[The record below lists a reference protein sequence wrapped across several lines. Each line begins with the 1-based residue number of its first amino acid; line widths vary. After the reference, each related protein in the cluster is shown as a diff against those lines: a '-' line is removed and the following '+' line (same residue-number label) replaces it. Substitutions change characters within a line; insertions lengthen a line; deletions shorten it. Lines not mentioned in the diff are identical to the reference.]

1 MSETK
6 SKSLPRKSPLSHGD
20 VSKGNRSGKQI
31 YQKAWGTWLLACLG
45 SFAIF
50 LLRYQAETIPIAS
63 ISEYAILISGSF
75 LVHYGI
81 GRKLYDAGTGHNNSI
96 AKQRLLFL
104 AGLLIIL
111 APWIRNF
118 VIRSIF
124 GGRGEAT
131 ELVWLGMLQH
141 AAVWQA
147 AVAVTP
153 RHEWTSFLLSC
164 FMMLFGV
171 ATSDRNGMVLVVIP
185 FGLLASWWLLSQY
198 WKSVAKGFVAHKSVP
213 LVRIRLGII
222 GALIG
227 LTAIVGVIAINSGR
241 GIISLDGFMPTS
253 GGKGGNDQA
262 ARQGVGDGD
271 MMVAAKDQAFTFG
284 PIESEV
290 FLESQ
295 LPSLY
300 DLATERY
307 GEAKKPNKEVSR
319 AVSLEQQAKHT
330 HEKITESKQKSREFS
345 TLRTPNQQSSQARPG
360 DKKSNAI
367 LHVIGTLPLHL
378 RLETYDR
385 FDGLEWSQSD
395 VDLKKQASQFQ
406 ITNLAGKPW
415 ASTANYVPDIVWP
428 VRERATIKII
438 QYKSIRIPT
447 PALTTH
453 VHVDKIDQADF
464 YSLTPDGQ
472 LCMPSREYI
481 PQLTV
486 LHLLYHTPSLHVL
499 RDANETLSQLSY
511 DESRLQVEG
520 NGHFAFLASYLQVPD
535 SLKSDSLKS
544 LTALRKSWLNDIP
557 ESIQENWTDWQRV
570 EAIVSSFREKC
581 VVDPE
586 LELSDDVSE
595 TITHVLT
602 KKRGTDYHIASAAI
616 MLLRDWQIPCRL
628 VTGFYCGTDRWDRS
642 AGMAEV
648 LSEDLHTWVEVYVH
662 GAWIPVEPSG
672 TYSQPREHRSWY
684 QWCME
689 AAWATRDSVLSHP
702 LRYAMGLL
710 LIVAMVM
717 MRLRLANAVASTLA
731 ILTVWLPS
739 ETRVRVVLRLLR
751 FRDWLGGV
759 RFPKGVTLSSWLE
772 DQFQYLPTLNK
783 EDRSGFLAAVQHL
796 AYAPKKRSHLQP
808 IFDQHLTKMFWS
820 VVVQGF
826 TDLVRLESVFRK
838 RKKSSLSSKVTLGN
852 PNVI

>member
-1 MSETK
+1 MAEK
-6 SKSLPRKSPLSHGD
+6 SVLEKKADKLVRKSLIPKTRSSQGNQNGRPLF
-20 VSKGNRSGKQI
+20 
-31 YQKAWGTWLLACLG
+31 QKAWGTWLLACLG

-50 LLRYQAETIPIAS
+50 LLRFQAETIPAAS
-63 ISEYAILISGSF
+63 ITEYAILIAGSF
-75 LVHYGI
+75 CVHYEM
-81 GRKLYDAGTGHNNSI
+81 GRHISVTGSVSNHSTTRR
-96 AKQRLLFL
+96 RLLFI
-104 AGLLIIL
+104 AGLLVIL

-118 VIRSIF
+118 VTRSML

-147 AVAVTP
+147 AVAMTA

-222 GALIG
+222 GALVG
-227 LTAIVGVIAINSGR
+227 LTAIVGLIAINTGSS
-241 GIISLDGFMPTS
+241 IVSLDGFMPTS

-300 DLATERY
+300 DLATEKY

-319 AVSLEQQAKHT
+319 AVSLAQQAQHT

-345 TLRTPNQQSSQARPG
+345 TLRTPNQRSNVARPG
-360 DKKSNAI
+360 DKKSSAI

-378 RLETYDR
+378 RLETFDS

-395 VDLKKQASQFQ
+395 VDLKKQSTVFQ
-406 ITNLAGKPW
+406 IANLAGKPW
-415 ASTANYVPDIVWP
+415 ALTANYVPDIVWP
-428 VRERATIKII
+428 VRERATVKII

-447 PALTTH
+447 PSLTTH

-472 LCMPSREYI
+472 LCMPSRPYI

-486 LHLLYHTPSLHVL
+486 LHLLYHTPCLHVL
-499 RDANETLSQLSY
+499 RDR
-511 DESRLQVEG
+511 DEVLSRLAFDKTRLQYEG
-520 NGHFAFLASYLQVPD
+520 NGHFAFLESYLQVP
-535 SLKSDSLKS
+535 KS
-544 LTALRKSWLNDIP
+544 LEAIADLRKSLLDDNP
-557 ESIQENWTDWQRV
+557 ESIQQNWTDWQRV
-570 EAIVSSFREKC
+570 EAVVGALREKC
-581 VVDPE
+581 IVDPG

-602 KKRGTDYHIASAAI
+602 NRRGTDYHIASAAV
-616 MLLRDWQIPCRL
+616 MLLRDWQIPSRIA
-628 VTGFYCGTDRWDRS
+628 TGFYCDSSRWDRV

-662 GAWIPVEPSG
+662 GAWIPVEPCG
-672 TYSQPREHRSWY
+672 TYKQPREHRSWY
-684 QWCME
+684 QWCIE
-689 AAWATRDSVLSHP
+689 AVWSSRDSVLSHP
-702 LRYAMGLL
+702 VRYATGLL
-710 LIVAMVM
+710 IFIALIML
-717 MRLRLANAVASTLA
+717 RRRLANAIVSALAASAAL
-731 ILTVWLPS
+731 LPA
-739 ETRVRVVLRLLR
+739 ETKVRVVLRLLR
-751 FRDWLGGV
+751 FRDWLSGV
-759 RFPKGVTLSSWLE
+759 RFPRGMTISKWLE
-772 DQFQYLPTLNK
+772 EQFRYLPKLAK
-783 EDRSGFLAAVQHL
+783 EDQTGFVATVQRM
-796 AYAPKKRSHLQP
+796 AYAPTKKINPQLILDPFVNRL
-808 IFDQHLTKMFWS
+808 FWS
-820 VVVQGF
+820 IVTQGI
-826 TDLVRLESVFRK
+826 TDLFRVESVFRK
-838 RKKSSLSSKVTLGN
+838 RKKSPLSSKVTLSQS
-852 PNVI
+852 

>member
-1 MSETK
+1 MSEK
-6 SKSLPRKSPLSHGD
+6 KANKLVRKSPF
-20 VSKGNRSGKQI
+20 SKSNFSQGNQNGRPFF
-31 YQKAWGTWLLACLG
+31 QKAWGTWLLACLG

-50 LLRYQAETIPIAS
+50 LLRFQAETIPSAS
-63 ISEYAILISGSF
+63 IAEYVILIAGSF
-75 LVHYGI
+75 CVHYEM
-81 GRKLYDAGTGHNNSI
+81 GRHISI
-96 AKQRLLFL
+96 AGLESRSSTTRRRLLFV
-104 AGLLIIL
+104 AGIFVIL
-111 APWIRNF
+111 APWIRNL
-118 VIRSIF
+118 VTRSMF

-147 AVAVTP
+147 AVAITA

-171 ATSDRNGMVLVVIP
+171 ATSDRNGMVFVVIP

-227 LTAIVGVIAINSGR
+227 LTAIVGLIAINTGSG
-241 GIISLDGFMPTS
+241 IVSLDGFMPTS

-300 DLATERY
+300 DLATEKY

-319 AVSLEQQAKHT
+319 AVSLEQQAQHT

-345 TLRTPNQQSSQARPG
+345 TLRTPNQRSNVARPG

-378 RLETYDR
+378 RLETYDS
-385 FDGLEWSQSD
+385 FDGLEWSQTD
-395 VDLKKQASQFQ
+395 IDLKKQASVFQ
-406 ITNLAGKPW
+406 MANLAGKPW
-415 ASTANYVPDIVWP
+415 ALTANYVPDIVWP
-428 VRERATIKII
+428 VRERATVKII
-438 QYKSIRIPT
+438 QYKSIRIPS

-472 LCMPSREYI
+472 LCMPSRPYI

-499 RDANETLSQLSY
+499 RDGNEAL
-511 DESRLQVEG
+511 SRLAFDKNRLQYEG
-520 NGHFAFLASYLQVPD
+520 SGHLAFLANYLQVPD
-535 SLKSDSLKS
+535 SLGAIADMRRSL
-544 LTALRKSWLNDIP
+544 LNDIP
-557 ESIQENWTDWQRV
+557 ESIQQNWTDWQRV
-570 EAIVSSFREKC
+570 EAVIGALREKC
-581 VVDPE
+581 TVDPG
-586 LELSDDVSE
+586 LELSVDASE
-595 TITHVLT
+595 TVTQVLT
-602 KKRGTDYHIASAAI
+602 NQRGTDYHIASAAVV
-616 MLLRDWQIPCRL
+616 LLRDWQIPSRIA
-628 VTGFYCGTDRWDRS
+628 TGFYCDNSRWDRV

-662 GAWIPVEPSG
+662 GAWIPVEPCG
-672 TYSQPREHRSWY
+672 TYQQPREHRSWY
-684 QWCME
+684 QWCVE
-689 AAWATRDSVLSHP
+689 VVWASRDSILSHP
-702 LRYAMGLL
+702 VRYASGF
-710 LIVAMVM
+710 LIFMTMVV
-717 MRLRLANAVASTLA
+717 MRRRLANAIVSAIAASAAL
-731 ILTVWLPS
+731 LPA
-739 ETRVRVVLRLLR
+739 ETKIRVMLHLLR
-751 FRDWLGGV
+751 FRDWLSGV
-759 RFPKGVTLSSWLE
+759 RFPKGTTVSGWLE
-772 DQFQYLPTLNK
+772 EQFRYLPKMALEEQSEFIAT
-783 EDRSGFLAAVQHL
+783 VQKM
-796 AYAPKKRSHLQP
+796 AYAPTKKWTPQP
-808 IFDQHLTKMFWS
+808 IHDPFPSRLFWS
-820 VVVQGF
+820 IVTQGI
-826 TDLVRLESVFRK
+826 TDLFRVESVFRK
-838 RKKSSLSSKVTLGN
+838 RKKSPLSTKVTLSQS
-852 PNVI
+852 